1 MPDCA
6 VLRRATAASSGF
18 SALQASLRFA
28 VKAWQESPRRL
39 VGFFPRTHVL
49 NETSGGWQYISMME
63 AGEAGLGSYSTL
75 LSKLLVLDTGYLF
88 QYTCSMPP
96 GIHAIVDQLTNCED
110 IAINF
115 LVTNHS
121 GLGPLLVEGQ
131 PRDHGDS
138 HNSDQRLSK
147 VGLRTNLDSDRVR
160 TQCLNDMAD
169 LWPGGLQVKYS
180 YGGLSAKVEDGSLC
194 EIHGELHGCRHKLA
208 TKVDLMRHKVQE
220 AEAVP
225 LNQKSAYAFLLSK
238 SEMFAATIVAV
249 QTLKLTGTVHDVVLL
264 ISSTLPLEKPE
275 KDIIKEHFT
284 SSVRVTIKGRGK
296 FGILN
301 AWTLTEYQKVVYL
314 DSGSLVLENIDQLF
328 LRPQPAAAPALGRP
342 MSFTAGLLVLQPS
355 TATYNQLIYAVP
367 RLAAQD
373 IGEDAFLNLFF
384 SAWSVLPPAHRIPV
398 KFCAE
403 LVFPDMDFPSKG
415 FRYLPSNYT
424 IDKVHEL
431 ILGPLAVV
439 RWPEQAAKPW
449 DVYLNAVQSGT
460 GEHPP
465 EVTIQ
470 CSDIWCRA
478 WAKVH
483 DALAAA
489 NWRPLDPEKVVTMDG
504 LPAPW
509 VDPNNI
515 QAKVK
520 YEDAIPARVRAQ
532 RPPWLWHK
540 DKLPVPVAS
549 TKAWDV
555 AERQDP
561 SAEVFATVVGSRE
574 QLHLAGVWALSY
586 KEHHRQDGKLPTCI
600 KPSFYAY
607 FCRQLR
613 RGASTHDIILLV
625 SGTIPQEAW
634 KPYKALFSAVLPVPL
649 FPAAGDKQIRD
660 PRLVAIAQLWNRIEY
675 KRIVFVDEY
684 SMFWDNCNALMDF
697 EPFAATPA
705 LFPGDRFSARVMVLR
720 PDRSVYQDMLA
731 KLRSPHYPRNS
742 AADFLNAYFS
752 NWYTSEATHRV
763 PLSFSMDVTRQP
775 SELLVPLKVLSFH
788 PKAGPWA
795 STSAASG
802 GAGATQAWREYFC
815 ELDPALRPAALAQRL
830 CADKGTILGAAVAV
844 ANAAATAAK
853 TTIAKTTEA
862 TSALIGGKG
871 GGGER
876 AENMTEFRLALQRAH
891 EESGAD
897 AEAEDGEGGAGVA
910 EVTHSAAAAGL
921 AGEALDAASVTGAA
935 VGDGR
940 KRTAGGSK
948 VRAKRRLS

>member
-1 MPDCA
+1 M
-6 VLRRATAASSGF
+6 VLASRF
-18 SALQASLRFA
+18 SAALQASLRFA

-49 NETSGGWQYISMME
+49 NETSGRWQYISMME
-63 AGEAGLGSYSTL
+63 AGEAGLGSYSML

-88 QYTCSMPP
+88 HYTCSMPP
-96 GIHAIVDQLTNCED
+96 GIHAIVDELTNCED
-110 IAINF
+110 IAMNF

-121 GLGPLLVEGQ
+121 GLGPLLVEGS

-147 VGLRTNLDSDRVR
+147 VGLRTNLDSDRIR

-284 SSVRVTIKGRGK
+284 LSVRVTIKGRGK

-301 AWTLTEYQKVVYL
+301 AWTLTEYQKVIYL

-328 LRPQPAAAPALGRP
+328 SRPEPAAAPALGRP

-367 RLAAQD
+367 RLAAQN

-384 SAWSVLPPAHRIPV
+384 SAWSALPPAHRIPV

-403 LVFPDMDFPSKG
+403 LVFSDMDFPSRG

-449 DVYLNAVQSGT
+449 DVYLNAAQSGT
-460 GEHPP
+460 ISESLSVNAPFLGETLP
-465 EVTIQ
+465 EVTVH
-470 CSDIWCRA
+470 CSNIWCRA

-489 NWRPLDPEKVVTMDG
+489 NWQPLDPEKVVTMDG

-509 VDPNNI
+509 VDPNNVH
-515 QAKVK
+515 AKVK

-561 SAEVFATVVGSRE
+561 SAEVFATVVGTRE

-586 KEHHRQDGKLPTCI
+586 KEHHRQDSKQPT
-600 KPSFYAY
+600 
-607 FCRQLR
+607 QLR
-613 RGASTHDIILLV
+613 RGASAHKLVLLV

-660 PRLVAIAQLWNRIEY
+660 PRSL
-675 KRIVFVDEY
+675 
-684 SMFWDNCNALMDF
+684 
-697 EPFAATPA
+697 
-705 LFPGDRFSARVMVLR
+705 
-720 PDRSVYQDMLA
+720 
-731 KLRSPHYPRNS
+731 HYPRNS

-763 PLSFSMDVTRQP
+763 PLSFSMDVTQQP

-788 PKAGPWA
+788 PRAGPWA
-795 STSAASG
+795 STSAANA
-802 GAGATQAWREYFC
+802 GAEATQAWLEYFC

-862 TSALIGGKG
+862 TSALISGKG

-876 AENMTEFRLALQRAH
+876 ENMTEFRLALQRAH
-891 EESGAD
+891 EEGGAD

-910 EVTHSAAAAGL
+910 EATHSNGAATAGL
-921 AGEALDAASVTGAA
+921 AGEALDAVSVTGAA
-935 VGDGR
+935 VGDGI

>member
-1 MPDCA
+1 MTESA
-6 VLRRATAASSGF
+6 MLRRATAAASRFFG
-18 SALQASLRFA
+18 AAGEPSLRGQGVA
-28 VKAWQESPRRL
+28 GVPAAARRL
-39 VGFFPRTHVL
+39 LPADARSQRDVRRL
-49 NETSGGWQYISMME
+49 AME
-63 AGEAGLGSYSTL
+63 AGEAGVGSYSML

-88 QYTCSMPP
+88 HYTCSMPP
-96 GIHAIVDQLTNCED
+96 GIHAIVDELTNCED
-110 IAINF
+110 IAMNF

-208 TKVDLMRHKVQE
+208 TRVDLMRHKVQE

-284 SSVRVTIKGRGK
+284 LSVRVTTKGRGN

-301 AWTLTEYQKVVYL
+301 AWTLTEYQKVIYL

-328 LRPQPAAAPALGRP
+328 SRPEPAAAPALGRP

-355 TATYNQLIYAVP
+355 TATYNQLLYAVP
-367 RLAAQD
+367 RLAAQNV
-373 IGEDAFLNLFF
+373 GEDAFLNLLF
-384 SAWSVLPPAHRIPV
+384 SAWSALPPAHHIPV

-449 DVYLNAVQSGT
+449 DVYLNAAQSGT
-460 GEHPP
+460 GETLP

-470 CSDIWCRA
+470 CSNIWCRA

-483 DALAAA
+483 NALAAA

-515 QAKVK
+515 HAKVK

-561 SAEVFATVVGSRE
+561 SAEVFATVVGTRE

-586 KEHHRQDGKLPTCI
+586 KEHHRQAGKP
-600 KPSFYAY
+600 PH
-607 FCRQLR
+607 LR

-625 SGTIPQEAW
+625 SGSIPQEAW

-720 PDRSVYQDMLA
+720 PDRSVYQDMLV
-731 KLRSPHYPRNS
+731 KLRSPHHPRNS
-742 AADFLNAYFS
+742 AANFLNAYFS
-752 NWYTSEATHRV
+752 KWYTSEATHRV
-763 PLSFSMDVTRQP
+763 PLSFSMDVTQQP
-775 SELLVPLKVLSFH
+775 SEALVSLKSVQRLLVPLKVLSFH
-788 PKAGPWA
+788 PRAGPWA
-795 STSAASG
+795 STSAANA
-802 GAGATQAWREYFC
+802 GAEATQAWREYFC
-815 ELDPALRPAALAQRL
+815 ELDPALRPVALAQRL

-862 TSALIGGKG
+862 TNALMGGKSG
-871 GGGER
+871 GGGR
-876 AENMTEFRLALQRAH
+876 ENMTEFRLALQRAH
-891 EESGAD
+891 EEGGAD

-910 EVTHSAAAAGL
+910 EVTHSAAAVGL
-921 AGEALDAASVTGAA
+921 AGEALDGASVTGAA
-935 VGDGR
+935 VGGGM